1 MALKSGA
8 DPGVEVRGEGRRVG
22 LAVAR
27 WNSGV
32 TDRLLQ
38 GARAALTEAGVADDD
53 IREVS
58 VPGAFEL
65 PMAAAELAASDS
77 VDCVAAL
84 GCVIRGETPHF
95 GYVAESA
102 ALGIL
107 QAGLETGV
115 PVTFGVLTCDDVP
128 QAMARADLGGGPNKG
143 ADAALAALEMAALV
157 EDLRP

>member
-1 MALKSGA
+1 MAMKSGA
-8 DPGVEVRGEGRRVG
+8 APGGGVSGEGRRIG

-27 WNSGV
+27 WNSDV
-32 TDRLLQ
+32 TDRLRAA
-38 GARAALTEAGVADDD
+38 ARAALAEAGVADSD

-65 PMAAAELAASDS
+65 PMAAAELAASGS

-95 GYVAESA
+95 EFVAESA

-115 PVTFGVLTCDDVP
+115 PVTFGVLTCDTEA
-128 QAMARADLGGGPNKG
+128 QALARADSDGGPNKG

-157 EDLRP
+157 EDLRS

>member
-1 MALKSGA
+1 
-8 DPGVEVRGEGRRVG
+8 
-22 LAVAR
+22 
-27 WNSGV
+27 
-32 TDRLLQ
+32 
-38 GARAALTEAGVADDD
+38 
-53 IREVS
+53 
-58 VPGAFEL
+58 
-65 PMAAAELAASDS
+65 MAAAELAASDS